1 MSSESSINRRQLL
14 ALSAAA
20 AAISPSMAAQVTGEA
35 DTDVE
40 VEPSAAPDLSGKSIL
55 VTGSSSGF
63 GRLGVEYY
71 ARLGAKVFATMRN
84 VPRPEA
90 DELRD
95 LASSDGLDLSVIEI
109 DVTSDEQVEA
119 GVAEAIAANEGVLD
133 VLINNAGISVGGP
146 IEVQDMAATELIF
159 DTNVYGCHR
168 MARAALPAMRAQG
181 QGQIFNISSQLGR
194 LIIPGFGMYSATK
207 FALEAMSEQMAYE
220 LVQHG
225 VDVTIIQPGG
235 YPTRIWANNNAN
247 SGPLK
252 DRTEAALLEAYPAM
266 TAGMGERTGGGSTD
280 PMDIPRAIAEIIAMP
295 AGTRPLRKA
304 VHPVARPQEGINQVS
319 AQTQIAMLGES
330 PFGPMIKGVLER

>member
-1 MSSESSINRRQLL
+1 MSDPTKIDRRQML
-14 ALSAAA
+14 ALGAGAAA
-20 AAISPSMAAQVTGEA
+20 LASQAACAQTVAAA
-35 DTDVE
+35 TDG
-40 VEPSAAPDLSGKSIL
+40 PDLSGKSIL

-71 ARLGAKVFATMRN
+71 ARQGAKVFATMRN
-84 VPRPEA
+84 VPRDEA

-119 GVAEAIAANEGVLD
+119 GVAEALTANDGKLD
-133 VLINNAGISVGGP
+133 VLVNNAGISVGGP

-168 MARAALPAMRAQG
+168 MARAALPSMRANG
-181 QGQIFNISSQLGR
+181 GGQIFNISSQLGR

-220 LVQHG
+220 LVPHG

-235 YPTRIWANNNAN
+235 YPTKIWSNNNNN

-252 DRTEAALLEAYPAM
+252 DRTSEDLLAAYPAL
-266 TAGMGERTGGGSTD
+266 TAGMGQRTGGGSTD
-280 PMDIPRAIAEIIAMP
+280 PMDVPRAIAEIIAMP
-295 AGTRPLRKA
+295 KGTRPLRKA
-304 VHPVARPQEGINQVS
+304 VHPVARPQEPLNDAA
-319 AQTQIAMLGES
+319 AQAQIAMLGES
-330 PFGPMIKGVLER
+330 QLGPWIKDVLER

>member
-1 MSSESSINRRQLL
+1 MSDPFTLDRRQML
-14 ALSAAA
+14 ALGAGIAAA
-20 AAISPSMAAQVTGEA
+20 AGQSATAQGAA
-35 DTDVE
+35 
-40 VEPSAAPDLSGKSIL
+40 SAEAPDLSGKSIL

-71 ARLGAKVFATMRN
+71 ARQGAKVFATMRN

-95 LASSDGLDLSVIEI
+95 LASGEGLDISVIEI

-119 GVAEAIAANEGVLD
+119 GVAEALAANDGKLD

-146 IEVQDMAATELIF
+146 VEVQDMAATELIF

-168 MARAALPAMRAQG
+168 MARAALPSMRANG
-181 QGQIFNISSQLGR
+181 GGQIFNISSQLGR
-194 LIIPGFGMYSATK
+194 VIIPGFGMYSATK

-220 LVQHG
+220 LVPHG

-235 YPTRIWANNNAN
+235 YPTKIWSNNNDN

-252 DRTEAALLEAYPAM
+252 ARTSEDLLTAYPEL
-266 TAGMGERTGGGSTD
+266 TAGMGQRTGGGSTD

-295 AGTRPLRKA
+295 KGTRPLRKA
-304 VHPVARPQEGINQVS
+304 VHPVARPQEPLNDAAAQVQL
-319 AQTQIAMLGES
+319 AVLGES
-330 PFGPMIKGVLER
+330 QLGPWVKDVLER